1 MCGFIYSSLYLY
13 YILLVGTYWWSYS
26 GASYMFSCGVF
37 YGFYSGASYMGPC
50 IMSLNESFKYLS
62 SGVFNYKLS
71 KCSPN
76 IKYNESVS

>member
-1 MCGFIYSSLYLY
+1 MAYCVVSYVVSYVVSSGVSYGV
-13 YILLVGTYWWSYS
+13 YI
-26 GASYMFSCGVF
+26 
-37 YGFYSGASYMGPC
+37 
-50 IMSLNESFKYLS
+50 ISLNESFKYLS

>member
-1 MCGFIYSSLYLY
+1 MVS
-13 YILLVGTYWWSYS
+13 S
-26 GASYMFSCGVF
+26 GASYGVSYMSYCGA
-37 YGFYSGASYMGPC
+37 YSGVY

-76 IKYNESVS
+76 MKYNESVS

>member
-1 MCGFIYSSLYLY
+1 MSY
-13 YILLVGTYWWSYS
+13 YG
-26 GASYMFSCGVF
+26 GSYMSYCGV
-37 YGFYSGASYMGPC
+37 SYMSYCGGY
-50 IMSLNESFKYLS
+50 IISLNESFKYLS

>member
-1 MCGFIYSSLYLY
+1 MVSSGAYS
-13 YILLVGTYWWSYS
+13 WASY
-26 GASYMFSCGVF
+26 GASYGVSYVSYCGVSYVSY
-37 YGFYSGASYMGPC
+37 YGVY

>member
-1 MCGFIYSSLYLY
+1 MVSS
-13 YILLVGTYWWSYS
+13 
-26 GASYMFSCGVF
+26 GVF
-37 YGFYSGASYMGPC
+37 YGFYCGASSGVSYVSYCGVY

-76 IKYNESVS
+76 MKYNESVS